1 MKGFFSHGI
10 TMIVKDAVHKLVIHL
25 YYAMLK
31 LLKKYPSPQEMAGNA
46 VERTQEAAVSARSQ
60 AGQMAGNVSELA
72 RQAGVTTTDEVQTI
86 FEEAMRVVDDVKDK
100 VNGNDT

>member
-1 MKGFFSHGI
+1 
-10 TMIVKDAVHKLVIHL
+10 
-25 YYAMLK
+25 
-31 LLKKYPSPQEMAGNA
+31 
-46 VERTQEAAVSARSQ
+46 
-60 AGQMAGNVSELA
+60 MAGNVSELA